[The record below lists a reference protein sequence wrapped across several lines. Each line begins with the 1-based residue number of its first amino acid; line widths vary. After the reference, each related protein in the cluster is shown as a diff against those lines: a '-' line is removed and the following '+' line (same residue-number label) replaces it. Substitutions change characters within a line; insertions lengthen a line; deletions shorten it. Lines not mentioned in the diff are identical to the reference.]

1 MIDPRLIPYLE
12 KMDGWNSLVRWAKKN
27 NAVNDLEH
35 HGKKYI
41 KKAQQQYEQDP
52 KAFSDTSLRD
62 TPSMNIRWGTD
73 VYGIDENKF
82 KLTKEQL
89 KRIIKEELQKEGEW
103 HDMGGEDEMYDVLA
117 KQQEVSLE
125 DVLAK
130 AAEIN
135 KAQGGLGLTAK
146 EAIEAMHN
154 EVDPPTQ
161 DQLNYLNDKFPG
173 YDKRALKRLYDET
186 TGDFEEL
193 EEGKQKMKLT
203 KEQLQRMIKEE
214 LGKVVSEYEDSDG
227 RIQARIAAADR
238 LLGLIRQGATYK
250 DMEEEADSFGD
261 SFQFALHPTPEQKS
275 FLNKKYN
282 ELSDE
287 ITKHRLYKYELF
299 KDLYDQLT
307 YELSEVPS

>member
-1 MIDPRLIPYLE
+1 M
-12 KMDGWNSLVRWAKKN
+12 
-27 NAVNDLEH
+27 
-35 HGKKYI
+35 
-41 KKAQQQYEQDP
+41 
-52 KAFSDTSLRD
+52 
-62 TPSMNIRWGTD
+62 
-73 VYGIDENKF
+73 

-89 KRIIKEELQKEGEW
+89 K
-103 HDMGGEDEMYDVLA
+103 
-117 KQQEVSLE
+117 
-125 DVLAK
+125 
-130 AAEIN
+130 
-135 KAQGGLGLTAK
+135 
-146 EAIEAMHN
+146 
-154 EVDPPTQ
+154 
-161 DQLNYLNDKFPG
+161 
-173 YDKRALKRLYDET
+173 
-186 TGDFEEL
+186 
-193 EEGKQKMKLT
+193 
-203 KEQLQRMIKEE
+203 RMIKEE